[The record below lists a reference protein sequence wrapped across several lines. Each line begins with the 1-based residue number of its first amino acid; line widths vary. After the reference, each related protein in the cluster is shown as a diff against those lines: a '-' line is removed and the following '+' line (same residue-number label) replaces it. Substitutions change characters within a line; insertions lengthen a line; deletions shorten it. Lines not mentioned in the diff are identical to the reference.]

1 MKNEYD
7 TAIIKNVH
15 RGKKSQNREHF
26 IYADLYSEDGELL
39 ISATLD
45 YIVEALLERKTKG
58 E

>member
-7 TAIIKNVH
+7 TAVIKNVH
-15 RGKKSQNREHF
+15 RGKKSQNREHVV
-26 IYADLYSEDGELL
+26 YAELYSEEDELL
-39 ISATLD
+39 ISATIE